1 MMMPMLDWTL
11 WSSLTR
17 IERRGPYSNAV
28 SIIQSSG
35 TGKSRMVDE
44 LSRSVFTIPFN
55 IRSSDEN
62 RGISLRCCD
71 YINLKFSTVLA
82 SLSRHQMT

>member
-1 MMMPMLDWTL
+1 
-11 WSSLTR
+11 
-17 IERRGPYSNAV
+17 
-28 SIIQSSG
+28 
-35 TGKSRMVDE
+35 MVDE